1 MAHDHHRPGQGHA
14 GHGHSGHDH
23 AGHDHSAHD
32 HEAGWEADDELPERD
47 EWDEEDEWDR
57 VDEDDED
64 FEGDEVDLKEAFG
77 LPDELPPLRLPSD
90 VELAAAAR
98 AIPMLHELA
107 ALAAW
112 VGAGG
117 RAVDAD
123 AELSAAD
130 RADAVRVLG
139 VAEDRFAYLWKYAG
153 AVDWIEE
160 ADPGRVTVGETAQEW
175 AEDDEGAINA
185 WSSTFAAV
193 LTEAMCVAATDAPG
207 RPADVDL
214 HVPGASVALLFFMA
228 RREGLTLEEISD
240 VVEESALMDL
250 PPRAQKAWN
259 TFAAAAGDPAAVLLA
274 QLTEVGAV
282 TAPDPEDDAIR
293 LTPLAMREMR
303 LQFTDAGVD
312 VPLLP
317 DSPAEVTAEQL
328 IALADGVTDDEFEAE
343 SAAWLAARDPRD
355 AARELLDVAAE
366 GDPADRL
373 LAVAV
378 VTEIG
383 AAAEPAW
390 RDRLDMLELRPY
402 AKAALVSLGGLEE
415 ASSLPAELEPDV
427 DDLSWMATDLLS
439 IACDDEDTDA
449 EELAE
454 ALSEAMPPDGE
465 VGAFLDLLSRGP
477 HPDALYVLEH
487 IGEYHPDKSV
497 AKEARKVLYK
507 ASMREAARQRSGG

>member
-1 MAHDHHRPGQGHA
+1 MAQNQRRP
-14 GHGHSGHDH
+14 GHDH
-23 AGHDHSAHD
+23 GGHDHSAHAP
-32 HEAGWEADDELPERD
+32 EAGPETDAELPDRD
-47 EWDEEDEWDR
+47 EWDSSDEWD
-57 VDEDDED
+57 DLSEDDED
-64 FEGDEVDLKEAFG
+64 FAGDEVDLKEAFG

-90 VELAAAAR
+90 AELAAAAR
-98 AIPMLHELA
+98 AIPMLTELA
-107 ALAAW
+107 ALAEW
-112 VGAGG
+112 VATAG
-117 RAVDAD
+117 RAVDED
-123 AELSAAD
+123 AELSPAD
-130 RADAVRVLG
+130 RDDAIRLLG
-139 VAEDRFAYLWKYAG
+139 VSQERFAYLWKYAG

-160 ADPGRVTVGETAQEW
+160 TAPGRVTAGETAEEW
-175 AEDDEGAINA
+175 TDGDEGALNA

-193 LTEAMCVAATDAPG
+193 LTESMCVAATGVSG
-207 RPADVDL
+207 RPVDVDF

-228 RREGLTLEEISD
+228 RREGLTIEEISE
-240 VVEESALMDL
+240 VVEDSALADL
-250 PPRAQKAWN
+250 PPRAEKAWSA
-259 TFAAAAGDPAAVLLA
+259 FARAAGDPAAVLLA

-282 TAPDPEDDAIR
+282 TSPDPEDGAIR

-317 DSPAEVTAEQL
+317 DNPADMTAGQL
-328 IALADGVTDDEFEAE
+328 IALADGVPDDEFEAE
-343 SAAWLAARDPRD
+343 SAAWLAVRDPQD

-366 GDPADRL
+366 GYPADRL
-373 LAVAV
+373 LAVAI

-383 AAAEPAW
+383 AAADPAW
-390 RDRLDMLELRPY
+390 RDRLEMLELRPY
-402 AKAALVSLGGLEE
+402 AKMALVRLGGLED

-454 ALSEAMPPDGE
+454 ALSEAMPPNGE

-477 HPDALYVLEH
+477 HPDALDVLEH
-487 IGEYHPDKSV
+487 IGEYHPDKAI

-507 ASMREAARQRSGG
+507 ASMREAARQRSEG

>member
-1 MAHDHHRPGQGHA
+1 MAHNHRPGDAPG
-14 GHGHSGHDH
+14 
-23 AGHDHSAHD
+23 GHDHSAHA
-32 HEAGWEADDELPERD
+32 HEAGRDTDAELDDLD
-47 EWDEEDEWDR
+47 EWDEDEQWDDL
-57 VDEDDED
+57 DEDDED
-64 FEGDEVDLKEAFG
+64 FAGDEVDLKEAFG
-77 LPDELPPLRLPSD
+77 LPDELPPLRLPPD
-90 VELAAAAR
+90 AELAAAAR
-98 AIPMLHELA
+98 AIPMLTELA

-112 VGAGG
+112 VGTGG

-123 AELSAAD
+123 AELSPAD
-130 RADAVRVLG
+130 RGDAIRLLG
-139 VAEDRFAYLWKYAG
+139 VPQDRFDYLWKYAG

-160 ADPGRVTVGETAQEW
+160 AVPGRVTVGETAQEW
-175 AEDDEGAINA
+175 ADGDEGALNA

-193 LTEAMCVAATDAPG
+193 LTESMCVAAAGAPG

-228 RREGLTLEEISD
+228 RREGLTLEEISE
-240 VVEESALMDL
+240 VVEESALADL
-250 PPRAQKAWN
+250 PPRVEKAWN
-259 TFAAAAGDPAAVLLA
+259 AFAGAAGDPAVVLLA

-282 TAPDPEDDAIR
+282 TAPDPEDEAIR

-317 DSPAEVTAEQL
+317 DDPAEVTAGQL

-343 SAAWLAARDPRD
+343 SAAWLAARDPQD

-373 LAVAV
+373 LVVAV

-390 RDRLDMLELRPY
+390 RDRLEMLELRPY
-402 AKAALVSLGGLEE
+402 AKMALVRLGGLES
-415 ASSLPAELEPDV
+415 ASSLPAELEPDI
-427 DDLSWMATDLLS
+427 DDLSWMAIDLLS

-449 EELAE
+449 DELAE

-465 VGAFLDLLSRGP
+465 VAAFLDLLSRGP
-477 HPDALYVLEH
+477 HPDALDVLEH
-487 IGEYHPDKSV
+487 IGEYHPDKAI